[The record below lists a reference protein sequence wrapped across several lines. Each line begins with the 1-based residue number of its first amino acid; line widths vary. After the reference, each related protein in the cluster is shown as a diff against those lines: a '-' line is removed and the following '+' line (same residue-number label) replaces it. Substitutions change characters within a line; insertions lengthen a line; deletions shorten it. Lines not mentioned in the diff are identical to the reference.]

1 MPSCLIFFISCLTAI
16 KNHIIST
23 TVFEMNGKYLFWF
36 IKYSG
41 EILNKLKSRGFL
53 ASSMSTY
60 DFYTPYTTMPH
71 NLIKEKEKELI
82 EQAFNREG
90 SLYLAYND
98 KYAFLLMNNLNDR
111 SCGHVRKY
119 VMLSIIFWTIYL

>member
-1 MPSCLIFFISCLTAI
+1 MFNFFTSCLTAI
-16 KNHIIST
+16 ENHIINYCT

-36 IKYSG
+36 IKFSG

-82 EQAFNREG
+82 EPAFNREG
-90 SLYLAYND
+90 SLYLA
-98 KYAFLLMNNLNDR
+98 
-111 SCGHVRKY
+111 
-119 VMLSIIFWTIYL
+119 